1 VPGPAVVA
9 ALVAIVLLAFV
20 AEAAIGFGATVI
32 TVTLAAL
39 FLPLPSVLAAFVPIN
54 MALSAWLVVRNRRQ
68 LRLDVLL
75 HELLPAIGVGVVVGL
90 VVFRWQRLDAF
101 ALAFALFVVVL
112 SIVELARGQTGSQP
126 PLGPSARRALL
137 GLGGFVHGLFGTGG
151 PMIVYVL
158 QRRGLDK
165 GAFRATLA
173 LVWLVLNSALV
184 VNFVS
189 LGLIGRASASLSAT
203 FALALLPAMWL
214 GERLHHRLSARRFQL
229 AIFSLLLAAGLALF
243 VRTALRLWTHP

>member
-9 ALVAIVLLAFV
+9 ALVAIVLVAFV

-39 FLPLPSVLAAFVPIN
+39 FLPLPTVLAAFVPVN
-54 MALSAWLVVRNRRQ
+54 MTLSAWLVVRNRRH

-75 HELLPAIGVGVVVGL
+75 RELLPAIGVGVVAGL

-101 ALAFALFVVVL
+101 AVAFALFVIAL
-112 SIVELARGQTGSQP
+112 SLVELARGHGGTQP
-126 PLGPSARRALL
+126 PLAPSARRALL
-137 GLGGFVHGLFGTGG
+137 ALGGFVHGLFGTGG

-173 LVWLVLNSALV
+173 LVWLVLNTAIV

-189 LGLIGRASASLSAT
+189 LGLVGRGSAT
-203 FALALLPAMWL
+203 LSGVFALALLPAMWL

-229 AIFSLLLAAGLALF
+229 AIFSLLFAAGVALF
-243 VRTALRLWTHP
+243 VRTVLRLWTHA